1 LRCAKAENAW
11 PRAGHFFV
19 APHAFLRAAIVN
31 EILIRAVPSRRSLTI
46 TVKK

>member
-1 LRCAKAENAW
+1 MPGLAPGIFLLLRN
-11 PRAGHFFV
+11 
-19 APHAFLRAAIVN
+19 AFLRAAIVN